1 MTAAAARV
9 GVLALLAI
17 FAADARGA
25 VEEPAADPRGVRIGV
40 APFESSGPPG
50 VELPDIATLLADRI
64 GTRGVGRIVG
74 PSQLGAPAKAS
85 AEASA
90 VMAWSQ
96 RSQVDSIVIGRTTQI
111 GNSLSVDVR
120 LLSGSSGE
128 LVDTFIAEVTRGDQT
143 AAAVDSLAGLVV
155 EGALVLV
162 AQSSAAVKPA
172 SGEMI
177 PATSEVLPFDSSAPI
192 SIKSNTLEATDV
204 NGRRRLVFQGDVRV
218 NQGDVNMTSSRLT
231 ADYPEGSSQPSL
243 LVATGSVR
251 VVQGTQESRCDE
263 GTYRRAEELLV
274 CCGHAELRDGANRV
288 RGTCIEFDL
297 NGDTVRVED
306 ATVNIFPEQ
315 ESGNSGDER
324 GGEL

>member
-1 MTAAAARV
+1 
-9 GVLALLAI
+9 VLALVAI
-17 FAADARGA
+17 FAANARGA
-25 VEEPAADPRGVRIGV
+25 VETPEADPRGVRIGV

-90 VMAWSQ
+90 VIAWSEQ
-96 RSQVDSIVIGRTTQI
+96 SQVDSIVIGRTTQI

-143 AAAVDSLAGLVV
+143 AAAVDSLASLVV
-155 EGALVLV
+155 EAALVLV
-162 AQSSAAVKPA
+162 AQSSAAAKRA
-172 SGEMI
+172 SGEVN
-177 PATSEVLPFDSSAPI
+177 PATSAVLPFDSSAPI
-192 SIKSNTLEATDV
+192 SIKSNTLEASDV
-204 NGRRRLVFQGDVRV
+204 SGRRRLVFQGDVRV
-218 NQGDVNMTSSRLT
+218 NQADVNMTSNRLT

-288 RGTCIEFDL
+288 RGKCIEFDL

-315 ESGNSGDER
+315 ESGNSGDGR

>member
-9 GVLALLAI
+9 GVLALVAI
-17 FAADARGA
+17 FAANARGA
-25 VEEPAADPRGVRIGV
+25 VETPEADPRGVRIGV

-90 VMAWSQ
+90 VIAWSEQ
-96 RSQVDSIVIGRTTQI
+96 SQVDSIVIGRTTQI

-143 AAAVDSLAGLVV
+143 AAAVDSLASLVV
-155 EGALVLV
+155 EAALVLV
-162 AQSSAAVKPA
+162 AQSSAAAKRA
-172 SGEMI
+172 FGEVN

-192 SIKSNTLEATDV
+192 SIKSNTLEASDV

-218 NQGDVNMTSSRLT
+218 NQADVNMTSNRLT

-288 RGTCIEFDL
+288 RGKCIEFDL
-297 NGDTVRVED
+297 NGDTVRIED

-315 ESGNSGDER
+315 ESGNFGDER

>member
-1 MTAAAARV
+1 
-9 GVLALLAI
+9 VLALVAI
-17 FAADARGA
+17 FAANARGA
-25 VEEPAADPRGVRIGV
+25 VETPEADPRGVRIGV

-64 GTRGVGRIVG
+64 GTRGVGRIIG

-90 VMAWSQ
+90 VIAWSEQ
-96 RSQVDSIVIGRTTQI
+96 SQVDSIVIGRTTQI

-143 AAAVDSLAGLVV
+143 AAAVDSLASLVV
-155 EGALVLV
+155 EAALVLV
-162 AQSSAAVKPA
+162 AQSSAAAKRA
-172 SGEMI
+172 SGEVN
-177 PATSEVLPFDSSAPI
+177 PATSDVLPFDSSAPI

-218 NQGDVNMTSSRLT
+218 NQADVNMTSNRLT

-288 RGTCIEFDL
+288 RGKCIEFDL
-297 NGDTVRVED
+297 NGDTVRIED

-315 ESGNSGDER
+315 ESGNFGDER

>member
-25 VEEPAADPRGVRIGV
+25 VEEPEADPRGVRIGV

-96 RSQVDSIVIGRTTQI
+96 QSQVDSIVIGRTTQI

-162 AQSSAAVKPA
+162 AQSSAAAKRA
-172 SGEMI
+172 SGEVY

-218 NQGDVNMTSSRLT
+218 NQADVKMTSNRLT

-315 ESGNSGDER
+315 ESGNSGDGR
-324 GGEL
+324 GDEL